1 MKVSTFSGFMQEK
14 IEFILNG
21 HELSE
26 KGSGRNRNRIKSKV
40 AASVHDSQV
49 AIPLTIMSSGRAT
62 YLYELMDA
70 GYDMP
75 EIRTAERG
83 FSELKDNYGIE
94 KSRFRGYAKI
104 KAHAGFAMIVL
115 TMRKIFQ
122 HEYRFQNIIKLLE
135 NAA

>member
-1 MKVSTFSGFMQEK
+1 
-14 IEFILNG
+14 
-21 HELSE
+21 
-26 KGSGRNRNRIKSKV
+26 
-40 AASVHDSQV
+40 
-49 AIPLTIMSSGRAT
+49 MSSGRAT

-75 EIRTAERG
+75 EIRTASRD